1 MLSKLTVNVPTDLRS
16 QAHALAAFRG
26 ETVSEVIRAAL
37 EAYVE
42 GGLSLEA
49 LRAMEGHELREEDA
63 FLRLIAIAA
72 GGPSDLSS
80 DKHAYAVE

>member
-16 QAHALAAFRG
+16 QAHALAALRG
-26 ETVSEVIRAAL
+26 ETVSDVVRAAL

-42 GGLSLEA
+42 GSLSLDV
-49 LRAMEGHELREEDA
+49 LRAMEGHELQEEDA
-63 FLRLIAIAA
+63 FLRLIAIAE
-72 GGPSDLSS
+72 GGPTDLSS